1 MNPIEFLAIG
11 DIVTDAFIELEEAQV
26 HCNIDNEDCT
36 ITMRFGDK
44 VPYRDV
50 VILPAVGNS
59 PNAAVAAARI
69 GMQAGLITDIGND
82 TQGTECLDHL
92 TKESVATEYISKHD
106 GIKTNYHYVLR
117 YGPERT
123 ILIKH
128 EKYPYQ
134 FPTITNNPQW
144 VYLSSLGEGS
154 AAYHDQIADWLEKNP
169 QIKLAFQPGTF
180 QMKAGIDAMKRIYA
194 HTEAF
199 FCNKDEARRIT
210 NLPMQIIQNSM
221 Q

>member
-180 QMKAGIDAMKRIYA
+180 PMKA
-194 HTEAF
+194 
-199 FCNKDEARRIT
+199 
-210 NLPMQIIQNSM
+210 
-221 Q
+221 